1 MLHDLFEI
9 VPDAL
14 IIVDGDGHI
23 VRANANAERLF
34 GYPRGAL
41 PGMEVEALMPVGMR
55 NRHQQHRTDYMQAPR
70 VRPMGDTGQALIG
83 QRFDGQQFP
92 VEIALSP
99 IDTGETTHYLASIR
113 DVSESQRVRQALVR
127 ARYDALVAHIGQLA
141 LESFHE
147 GSLVRALPPLL
158 AQALQVDAVAVG
170 LLRPDREGI
179 EVQAAIGFEATWL
192 ESLSGQNWPML
203 RQAITGGHPVVL
215 DDASRGGMPLL
226 PEGMGGCCTIVP
238 LQDRGSPM
246 GALIAVSREHRAF
259 DHDAQHLLQSVTNL
273 LAAMMQRRHTE
284 EQLAHSQR
292 LDAIGQLTGGVAHDF
307 NNLLTVLSGNLQLLE
322 DECGRHPGAAALIAS
337 ALRSVG
343 RGAELTSKLLAFAR
357 RQHLAPRPVEPQALL
372 GEIGTMLQRTVGE
385 AIRLSVECADSV
397 PPAYVDATQL
407 DMALVNLVLNA
418 RDAMPRGGEITLAA
432 CERWVTAGEA
442 RGELSQGHYV
452 VFRIDDTGH
461 GMTPETLTRAVE
473 PFYTTK
479 DAGRGSGLGLS
490 MVYGFVRQSGGY
502 VHIDSRLGYGTR
514 VELYLPVARPAHQA
528 APAEGVGMTHGEGE
542 TVLVVEDEPQV
553 REVAVAFLQ
562 SLGYRTCDVG
572 SAAEA
577 LERLGDDPDIALL
590 FSDVKLGNGMDG
602 NELAEA
608 ARRLRPGL
616 AVLMTSGYDDKV
628 LKGDSA
634 PGRSRDVLR
643 KPYRREQ
650 LAASIQRC
658 LDPGRSPAVN
668 AAPAPS
674 TAAPAGPTDPRSGF
688 HDDRR

>member
-1 MLHDLFEI
+1 MLPDLFEI

-14 IIVDGDGHI
+14 IVVDGGGRI
-23 VRANANAERLF
+23 VQANANAERLF

-41 PGMEVEALMPVGMR
+41 PGLEVETLMPVGVR
-55 NRHQQHRTDYMQAPR
+55 RRHQQHRADYMEAPR

-83 QRFDGQQFP
+83 QRWDGQQFP

-99 IDTGETTHYLASIR
+99 IDTGEGTHYLASIR

-147 GSLVRALPPLL
+147 GNLVRALPPLL
-158 AQALQVDAVAVG
+158 SQALHVDAAAVG
-170 LLRPDREGI
+170 FLRPDREGI
-179 EVQAAIGFEATWL
+179 EVQAAVGFDETWL
-192 ESLSGQNWPML
+192 ESLSGENWPMV
-203 RQAITGGHPVVL
+203 RQALAEGRPIVL
-215 DDASRGGMPLL
+215 DEASRRGLPLL
-226 PEGMGGCCTIVP
+226 REGVGGACAIVP
-238 LQDRGSPM
+238 LLDRGSPM
-246 GALIAVSREHRAF
+246 GALIAFSRERRGF
-259 DHDAQHLLQSVTNL
+259 DHDAQHLLQSVANL

-322 DECGRHPGAAALIAS
+322 EECGRHPGAAALIAS
-337 ALRSVG
+337 ALRAVG
-343 RGAELTSKLLAFAR
+343 RGAELTSKLLAFGR
-357 RQHLAPRPVEPQALL
+357 RQHLAPRAVEPQALL
-372 GEIGTMLQRTVGE
+372 GEIGTLLERTLGDT
-385 AIRLSVECADSV
+385 IRLKVECADSI
-397 PPAYVDATQL
+397 PPAFVDPTQL
-407 DMALVNLVLNA
+407 DTALVNLVLNA

-432 CERWVTAGEA
+432 CERWVTSAEA
-442 RGELSQGHYV
+442 HGELGQGHYV

-461 GMTPETLTRAVE
+461 GMTPETLARAME

-479 DAGRGSGLGLS
+479 DVGRGSGLGLS

-502 VHIDSRLGYGTR
+502 MHIDSRLGYGTS
-514 VELYLPVARPAHQA
+514 VELYFPAARRDHPTVPTERA
-528 APAEGVGMTHGEGE
+528 GVVHGEGE

-553 REVAVAFLQ
+553 RAVAVAFLQ
-562 SLGYRTCDVG
+562 SLGYRTCAVG

-577 LERLGDDPDIALL
+577 LERLGSDPDIALL

-602 NELAEA
+602 SELAEA

-616 AVLMTSGYDDKV
+616 AVLMTTGYDDKV
-628 LKGDSA
+628 SA
-634 PGRSRDVLR
+634 QGHSRDVLR

-658 LDPGRSPAVN
+658 LEPGRSRAVN

-674 TAAPAGPTDPRSGF
+674 TAAPAGPPDPRSGF
-688 HDDRR
+688 HGDRR